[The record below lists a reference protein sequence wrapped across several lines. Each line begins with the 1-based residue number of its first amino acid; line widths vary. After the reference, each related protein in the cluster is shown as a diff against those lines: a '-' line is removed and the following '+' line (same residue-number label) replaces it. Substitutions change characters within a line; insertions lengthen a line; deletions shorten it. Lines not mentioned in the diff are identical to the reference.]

1 MAQRIIQLPNAD
13 CRPAEIRVAELPRE
27 WKMEGGIMWG
37 WVRGW
42 GWK

>member
-1 MAQRIIQLPNAD
+1 
-13 CRPAEIRVAELPRE
+13 VAELPRE